1 MAEQQTFNL
10 LVVGSTPTRPT
21 TTTEVF
27 TFRWG
32 LFSRLG
38 LSRPT

>member
-21 TTTEVF
+21 TTEVF
-27 TFRWG
+27 TFQWG